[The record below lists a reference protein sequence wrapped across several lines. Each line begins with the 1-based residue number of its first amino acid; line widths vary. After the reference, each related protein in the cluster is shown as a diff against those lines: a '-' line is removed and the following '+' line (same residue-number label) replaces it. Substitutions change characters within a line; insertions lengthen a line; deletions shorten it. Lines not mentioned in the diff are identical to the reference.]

1 MTTTITKG
9 QTVAQV
15 LRSLRPFLPAGFE
28 KLTERNRVGY
38 VYKDR
43 LTIEVFAVCTWDT
56 TRKQKQG
63 CHAVR
68 VVVSADPEW
77 RVGRY
82 ASGVRSSS
90 HTPRK
95 DGTFKFD
102 SIGQRVQFA
111 LAEIERIKIARAEVA
126 ADKAR
131 ADAEEKA
138 LRAQVER
145 EVRKLG
151 LKFRRSYETA
161 PLEIDPSEDG
171 DERASIRNN
180 AKRVQVS
187 LNGLTLEQTRKV
199 LSLIAKF

>member
-15 LRSLRPFLPAGFE
+15 LRALRPFLPAGFE

-38 VYKDR
+38 VYPGR

-63 CHAVR
+63 CHATSVA
-68 VVVSADPEW
+68 VKAHEDW
-77 RVGRY
+77 RTSRY
-82 ASGVRSSS
+82 ASGVRSTS
-90 HTPRK
+90 HGARK
-95 DGTFKFD
+95 DGTFKVD

-111 LAEIERIKIARAEVA
+111 LAEIERIKIARAELA

-131 ADAEEKA
+131 TEAEEKA

-151 LKFRRSYETA
+151 LKFRRSYPTA

-187 LNGLTLEQTRKV
+187 LNGLTLDQTRKV
-199 LSLIAKF
+199 LALIKKF